1 MINVFNEVF
10 TLLVNTLA
18 SYDNNIKTS
27 SVYVNMPSEYP
38 FVSLEEINNSVY
50 EQTSDSCDIENHAL
64 IELEANIYTKNPLKK
79 SKADG
84 IANVIDGLL
93 KSYNFVRQSKNV
105 LQDSNETTYRIVL
118 RYSGVV
124 SKDSV
129 VYRR

>member
-1 MINVFNEVF
+1 MIDVFNEVF
-10 TLLVNTLA
+10 TLVVDTLA
-18 SYDNNIKTS
+18 SYDKKIKTS
-27 SVYVNMPSEYP
+27 SVYVNMPSEFP

-64 IELEANIYTKNPLKK
+64 IELEANIYTRNPLKK

-105 LQDSNETTYRIVL
+105 LQDSDETTYRIVL